1 VAIPF
6 AALARKSLN
15 PLMVLCLIAAAVSC
29 VAVLMTGVWT
39 PLWPAVLGIMLSP
52 LVFPVLLIP
61 AAFFSGVMR
70 LVQAVYPTV
79 ARMCMLLTFVWFI
92 GTFGFYTF
100 FVMHMTLPLGA
111 AEATRLPA
119 LVWAVATAVLP
130 WAILAS
136 QDRDNIL
143 FTGMV
148 LMMFASAV
156 IVAPLVFFLI
166 VPYWTGFWIF
176 CGMMAAMLSLQA
188 LYEHLFLDKTP
199 PADAPAPAET
209 PEG

>member
-100 FVMHMTLPLGA
+100 FVMHMTAAGGGGGNAPARAGLGGCHGGA
-111 AEATRLPA
+111 ALGDSGIARP
-119 LVWAVATAVLP
+119 
-130 WAILAS
+130 
-136 QDRDNIL
+136 
-143 FTGMV
+143 
-148 LMMFASAV
+148 
-156 IVAPLVFFLI
+156 
-166 VPYWTGFWIF
+166 
-176 CGMMAAMLSLQA
+176 
-188 LYEHLFLDKTP
+188 
-199 PADAPAPAET
+199 
-209 PEG
+209 